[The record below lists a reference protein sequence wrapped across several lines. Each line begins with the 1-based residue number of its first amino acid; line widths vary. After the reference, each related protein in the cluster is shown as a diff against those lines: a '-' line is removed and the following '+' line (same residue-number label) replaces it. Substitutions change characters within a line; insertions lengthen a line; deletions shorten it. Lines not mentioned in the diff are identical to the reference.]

1 MINFSGLTGVFFGG
15 VGGGGGGGDRFM
27 KNVAVT
33 FSVAKS
39 ISEWLLI

>member
-1 MINFSGLTGVFFGG
+1 MSNLGAARKPIL
-15 VGGGGGGGDRFM
+15 DRFM